1 MRNPTQQ
8 APRIK
13 HCQEPRMAGMAWVPT
28 LMAAAV
34 ACAAL
39 LVVIPAE
46 AAPAAASAAASASAN
61 VSANASASA
70 RYQQDRAACMN
81 GQSNQDR
88 ATCLK
93 EAGAA
98 YNEAKHG
105 GLKVT
110 GSSGGRSDLEANS
123 TQRCMALP
131 AEDAKACMARMRGE
145 GSTSG
150 TVASGGMLRE
160 LVTLEPAASAAVK

>member
-1 MRNPTQQ
+1 MRNHPHTPQVSLTQGT
-8 APRIK
+8 
-13 HCQEPRMAGMAWVPT
+13 CYSGLAWVPT
-28 LMAAAV
+28 LMLV
-34 ACAAL
+34 ALVCAAL

-46 AAPAAASAAASASAN
+46 AEPSAPAPAASTSAAS
-61 VSANASASA
+61 

-98 YNEAKHG
+98 YAEAKHG

-110 GSSGGRSDLEANS
+110 GATGGQADREANAS
-123 TQRCMALP
+123 QRCMSLP
-131 AEDAKACMARMRGE
+131 AEESKACMARMRGE

-150 TVASGGMLRE
+150 TAASGGILRE
-160 LVTLEPAASAAVK
+160 LGTVQPAATAASAAVK